1 MARARGDRPA
11 TIDGASPLA
20 LTSGAGEVTA
30 EDFRASFG
38 EGLERTLDI
47 DTWQPGDLS
56 QEYDRLAREVREA
69 VAMED
74 ELQGRIRAEVFPR
87 LKTREQAPACAG
99 VYGPVDVSA
108 LRRVHRRLLFNGGVE
123 ACDGTHQAHDTLPL
137 TIHQIG
143 VSLLSY
149 RGDQGTWC
157 QRLFRRDL
165 RVRGGDPVQEAMEL
179 LQRRDRR
186 GALNHPSRGDGM

>member
-38 EGLERTLDI
+38 EGLERALNV

-56 QEYDRLAREVREA
+56 QEYARLEREVREA

-74 ELQGRIRAEVFPR
+74 EVQGRIRAEVFPR
-87 LKTREQAPACAG
+87 LRTRERAPACAG
-99 VYGPVDVSA
+99 VYPVDVDA
-108 LRRVHRRLLFNGGVE
+108 LRQVHRGLLFNGGVE

-143 VSLLSY
+143 VSLVSY
-149 RGDQGTWC
+149 SGDQGTWC
-157 QRLFRRDL
+157 QRLFRR
-165 RVRGGDPVQEAMEL
+165 
-179 LQRRDRR
+179 
-186 GALNHPSRGDGM
+186 H